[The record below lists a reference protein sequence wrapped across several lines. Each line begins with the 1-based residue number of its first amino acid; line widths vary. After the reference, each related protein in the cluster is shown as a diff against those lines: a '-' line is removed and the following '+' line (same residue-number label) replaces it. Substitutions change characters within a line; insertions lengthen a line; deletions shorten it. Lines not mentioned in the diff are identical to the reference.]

1 MPRPIRVAIVDL
13 YDNEPNEGM
22 RAIRELLQA
31 ADGAH
36 FGVPV
41 TFEIFE
47 TRYRGDVPD
56 LSHDVYISTGGPG
69 SPFAG
74 EGKAWELDWFR
85 WVDAV
90 WNRNARTD
98 AAGRKHVLFICHSF
112 QMMVRHFGAASVI
125 PRRSESFGVF
135 PVHPTAAGRRDV
147 LLRDLGDPFYATDFR
162 HWQVVQ
168 PRSPVLDELGA
179 SVLAIEKKRPFVPLE
194 RAVMGIRMSEEVVGL
209 QFHPEADP
217 PGMVRHFRSPER
229 AESVIARVGQEKYER
244 IMHRLE
250 SPDYLKR
257 THDAVIPTFLRE
269 AVRALRPE
277 AVAVEDEAA
286 AA

>member
-1 MPRPIRVAIVDL
+1 
-13 YDNEPNEGM
+13 
-22 RAIRELLQA
+22 
-31 ADGAH
+31 
-36 FGVPV
+36 
-41 TFEIFE
+41 
-47 TRYRGDVPD
+47 
-56 LSHDVYISTGGPG
+56 
-69 SPFAG
+69 
-74 EGKAWELDWFR
+74 
-85 WVDAV
+85 
-90 WNRNARTD
+90 
-98 AAGRKHVLFICHSF
+98 
-112 QMMVRHFGAASVI
+112 VRHFGVASVV

-147 LLRDLGDPFYATDFR
+147 LLRELADPFSAADFR

-168 PRSPVLDELGA
+168 PDATRLDELGA
-179 SVLAIEKKRPFVPLE
+179 SILAIEKKRPFVPLE

-229 AESVIARVGQEKYER
+229 AESVIGKVGMEKYER

-277 AVAVEDEAA
+277 AVEAA
-286 AA
+286 AEAA